1 VKRIAIL
8 GSTGSIGTQTLQV
21 IEKHPEHLRVIA
33 LGAHS
38 NYKKVAEQARKY
50 HPKHLAMFETQAADS
65 LAKETNRE
73 VASGMGGLIEI
84 ATDEEV
90 DVVVVCVAGMIGL
103 QPTIAAI
110 RAKKTIA
117 LASKEVLVAGGA
129 VVMPLAR
136 EHDVPILPIDSEH
149 SAVLQC
155 LVGALGVPFPNSR
168 ENSFHECLKRRL
180 PQIEKIILTASGGP
194 FRGYTLKQLENVT
207 VEQALMHPTW
217 RMGGKITIDSATLM
231 NKGLEIIEAC
241 WLYDSPPQKV
251 EVVIH
256 PQSVI
261 HAILKFSD
269 GSALA
274 QIGHP
279 DMKVPIQFA
288 LLGPERLPSPAKNWT
303 PLDTPE
309 LTFEE
314 FDSNVFTC
322 PNLAREAFRRG
333 GIAPTVLNA
342 VNEEAANAFLRGE
355 ISFLDIQRFNE
366 CALSII
372 PNTNVS
378 LETILAADKEAR
390 AWFHARVGK

>member
-1 VKRIAIL
+1 MKRIAIL

-21 IEKHPEHLRVIA
+21 IEKHPELLQVTA
-33 LGAHS
+33 LAAHS
-38 NYKKVAEQARKY
+38 NHEKVAEQVRKF
-50 HPKHLAMFETQAADS
+50 HPKYLAMFERSAADS
-65 LAKETNRE
+65 LAKETNRK

-84 ATDEEV
+84 ATGDKV
-90 DVVVVCVAGMIGL
+90 DIVVVAVSGMIGL
-103 QPTIAAI
+103 EPTIAAI
-110 RAKKTIA
+110 RAKKAIA

-129 VVMPLAR
+129 IVVPLAR
-136 EHDVPILPIDSEH
+136 EHNVPILPVDSEH
-149 SAVLQC
+149 SAILQC
-155 LVGALGVPFPNSR
+155 LVGALGVPFPASGDT
-168 ENSFHECLKRRL
+168 SFHKRLKKHL
-180 PQIEKIILTASGGP
+180 SQIEKIILTASGGP

-207 VEQALMHPTW
+207 VEQALAHPTW

-241 WLYDSPPQKV
+241 WLYDCTPEQI
-251 EVVIH
+251 EIVIH

-261 HAILKFSD
+261 HAIVKFLD

-274 QIGHP
+274 QMGHP

-288 LLGPERLPSPAKNWT
+288 LLGPERLPSPAKNWN

-314 FDSNVFTC
+314 FDSKVFIC

-333 GIAPTVLNA
+333 GVVPTVLNA

-355 ISFLDIQRFNE
+355 ISFLDIQRFDE
-366 CALSII
+366 CSLSIA
-372 PNTNVS
+372 PNTS
-378 LETILAADKEAR
+378 ATLETILTADKEAR
-390 AWFHARVGK
+390 VWYHSQART